1 MIANRFK
8 KTMYLAKRVH
18 PTTPVLDSNG
28 NEVISYLTPVMYRID
43 YMPVTGYTE
52 VLAYGEKVQRMYKAV
67 VSAIEFSNIFRE
79 GDLAYLDGVLPT
91 GEIVNGGNANYR
103 VTSVRT
109 QQLVIQ
115 VYFERLQK
123 SE

>member
-1 MIANRFK
+1 MIADRFK
-8 KTMYLAKRVH
+8 KTIYLSKRVH

-28 NEVISYLTPVMYRID
+28 NEVISYLTPVLYRID

-67 VSAIEFSNIFRE
+67 VSAVEFNNIFRE
-79 GDLAYLDGVLPT
+79 GDLVYLDGVLPT

-109 QQLVIQ
+109 QQLIIQ